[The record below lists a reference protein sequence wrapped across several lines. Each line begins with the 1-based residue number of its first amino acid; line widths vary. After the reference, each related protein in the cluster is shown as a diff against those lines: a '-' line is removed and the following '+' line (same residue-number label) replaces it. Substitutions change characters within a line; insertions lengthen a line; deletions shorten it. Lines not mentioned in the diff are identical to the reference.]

1 MSPVEHQEGRFKI
14 YIWPDEG
21 RGSKEAPH
29 VHVFTPDAE
38 VKIGLAPVAVL
49 GATRMK
55 AADQRRALALVR
67 ANADRLLEAWRKWHD
82 AQD

>member
-1 MSPVEHQEGRFKI
+1 MSPVEHQEGRFKV

-29 VHVFTPDAE
+29 VHVYTPDAV
-38 VKIGLAPVAVL
+38 VKIGLAPVAIL
-49 GATRMK
+49 GTSRMK
-55 AADQRRALALVR
+55 TADQRRALALVR
-67 ANADRLLEAWRKWHD
+67 ANAERLLEAWRRWHD

>member
-1 MSPVEHQEGRFKI
+1 MSPVEHQEGRFKV

-38 VKIGLAPVAVL
+38 VKIGLAPVAIL
-49 GATRMK
+49 GTTRMK

-67 ANADRLLEAWRKWHD
+67 THRDRLLEAWRKWHD